1 MFKKL
6 WRRHKIK
13 HMDLRGE
20 CIKEY
25 GEEFAEIYDN
35 MNRGIPVGNLLE
47 TMGFVEMIEDVKR
60 RLIEEIDLEEPF
72 SFKSL
77 FKVTSKNRNS

>member
-6 WRRHKIK
+6 WRKFKIK

-20 CIKEY
+20 CIKQY

-35 MNRGIPVGNLLE
+35 MNRGIPVGNILE
-47 TMGFVEMIEDVKR
+47 TVAYLDMIEHVKC
-60 RLIEEIDLEEPF
+60 RLLDEPF
-72 SFKSL
+72 SYKVL
-77 FKVTSKNRNS
+77 FKATPKNRKS